1 MASSIRRSGHPSRPN
16 AMTCCFFSSLK
27 TLLTMTEGSAL
38 ASKSMSWVLVIVGR
52 FSGDHVWPVLGVH
65 RGYPEVVMR
74 GAFVVQLRKAS
85 QSTASQIEGSV
96 EEVDTGKQSRFRSE
110 NELIGFLRERFAE
123 IQSSSRKEG
132 TNERNDHGR

>member
-1 MASSIRRSGHPSRPN
+1 
-16 AMTCCFFSSLK
+16 
-27 TLLTMTEGSAL
+27 
-38 ASKSMSWVLVIVGR
+38 
-52 FSGDHVWPVLGVH
+52 
-65 RGYPEVVMR
+65 MR

-96 EEVDTGKQSRFRSE
+96 EEVDTGKQSHFRSE